1 MTVSYDISKTTNG
14 INEDSAIFWGWD
26 FGDENPYLVGTIYG
40 TPVYTYYDKD
50 GNVLDGRPV
59 HAGSYKLS
67 VHADGT
73 ENYDEFTSG
82 EINFEVKGLLFDKSS
97 ISFNDFT
104 VEKGS
109 NPNDIKISGE
119 LPKGVTVTYEGLPS
133 DLKPG
138 KFTVKAIIH
147 LDPSIYDVDSDNEY
161 IELTA
166 TVTVTGA
173 SDGGFPVV
181 PVAVGGVAAV
191 AVIAVIIAVV
201 LKKKRP

>member
-1 MTVSYDISKTTNG
+1 MK
-14 INEDSAIFWGWD
+14 
-26 FGDENPYLVGTIYG
+26 
-40 TPVYTYYDKD
+40 
-50 GNVLDGRPV
+50 R
-59 HAGSYKLS
+59 
-67 VHADGT
+67 
-73 ENYDEFTSG
+73 
-82 EINFEVKGLLFDKSS
+82 LLFDKSS
-97 ISFNDFT
+97 ISFRDFT

-191 AVIAVIIAVV
+191 AVIAVIITVV
-201 LKKKRP
+201 LKKKRA